1 MLLFKFILHL
11 SIILSKI
18 TLEKSNYMS
27 ILKPFNF
34 LFFFL
39 ISFLITGQEYLEKDS
54 PESNGMS
61 TEKLLNLNSVM
72 HSYVDNN
79 DISAIQTAIV
89 KNGKIVH
96 FDSYGYSDISEK
108 DILDE
113 GDIFRIASMTKP
125 IVSLALM
132 MLFEE
137 GKFKLDDPVYK
148 YIPEFKNLTVKKR
161 KKNKPIKNDVKIID
175 LLRHSAG
182 FSFKGPEDYRKVI
195 DMTLEQYTQDAI
207 KTPLVYEPGTQW
219 RYSSSTDIVGY
230 LVEVLSGLRL
240 DRFLKARLF
249 DPLGMEDTFFELPKF
264 SNHRLTT
271 LYVKENEGD
280 LVSFDNKSNSP
291 FTESVI
297 LFNGSGGLLSTTS
310 DYLKFCQMLLNG
322 GSFNNAK
329 IITSETIALM
339 KEDHSVGL
347 KYKKLIFGKKKGFGL
362 GFEVIKENDTKFGS
376 KGTFGWGGMFGTYFR
391 IDPVEKMV
399 FIYMTQSFETYDLKL
414 SDKFR
419 SLVYESIIK

>member
-1 MLLFKFILHL
+1 M
-11 SIILSKI
+11 
-18 TLEKSNYMS
+18 Y

-39 ISFLITGQEYLEKDS
+39 ISFSITGQEYLEKDS

-291 FTESVI
+291 FTENVI

-322 GSFNNAK
+322 GSFNNTK

-339 KEDHSVGL
+339 KEDHSIGL

-362 GFEVIKENDTKFGS
+362 GFEVVKENDTKFGS

-391 IDPVEKMV
+391 IDPVENMV
-399 FIYMTQSFETYDLKL
+399 FIYMTQSFETYNLKL

>member
-1 MLLFKFILHL
+1 M
-11 SIILSKI
+11 
-18 TLEKSNYMS
+18 Y

-39 ISFLITGQEYLEKDS
+39 ISFSITGQEYLEKDS

-322 GSFNNAK
+322 GSFNNTK

-339 KEDHSVGL
+339 KEDHSIGL

-362 GFEVIKENDTKFGS
+362 GFEVVKENDTKFGS

-391 IDPVEKMV
+391 IDPVENMV
-399 FIYMTQSFETYDLKL
+399 FIYMTQSFETYNLKL

>member
-1 MLLFKFILHL
+1 
-11 SIILSKI
+11 
-18 TLEKSNYMS
+18 MS

-61 TEKLLNLNSVM
+61 TEKLLNLNSIM

-291 FTESVI
+291 FTENVI

-322 GSFNNAK
+322 GSFNNTK

-362 GFEVIKENDTKFGS
+362 GFEVVKENDTKFGS

-391 IDPVEKMV
+391 IDPVENMV
-399 FIYMTQSFETYDLKL
+399 FIYMTQSFETYNLKL